1 METYDI
7 YGNYLQ
13 EMSLLSESDLDYGYW
28 HKYWRLFFL
37 SLLFYSRWFLSN
49 KYRFWLIHS
58 KPQTHTESI
67 FNISIHIK
75 IHPNILVV
83 NP

>member
-28 HKYWRLFFL
+28 HKYWRLFFFV
-37 SLLFYSRWFLSN
+37 SPVLFAVVF
-49 KYRFWLIHS
+49 I
-58 KPQTHTESI
+58 QQI
-67 FNISIHIK
+67 Q
-75 IHPNILVV
+75 ILVNTLQTT
-83 NP
+83 NPY